1 MLIFVSCERTTIA
14 KQILKT
20 SLITGSYITWE
31 IHTSPSLCHFLQ
43 QNLIIGMYFY
53 LFAINSQNK
62 TVMMNLFLIT

>member
-1 MLIFVSCERTTIA
+1 MLIFVSCERTAIA

-31 IHTSPSLCHFLQ
+31 IHTSPSLYHFLQ